1 LGYIYYFL
9 GLLGRKLYKPDISPL
24 TAFFYLGLLWG
35 FTGAF
40 GAFLLFFWGFFR
52 KIINRRVIDIKN
64 VDAVIRL

>member
-1 LGYIYYFL
+1 L

-40 GAFLLFFWGFFR
+40 GRFYYFFGAFLE
-52 KIINRRVIDIKN
+52 KIINRNVINIKN
-64 VDAVIRL
+64 VDVVIRL